1 MRIKS
6 VECEQFA
13 GLNDKEYEFE
23 NGLNILV
30 GDNESGKSSMMDLI
44 YNMFFKN
51 IKIDSRTDVNFLANY
66 FPNKVDGIE
75 GDAIDGEIKFETA
88 DGVYKLKKEWEKK
101 GGSCTLR
108 TPDGT
113 KLKDPDKIR
122 EILED
127 ILGYGAGVYSEI
139 VFPSQKRDSL
149 AVESIMRE
157 ASKRKNADEYD
168 MLKSELAATLNK
180 AALETGGVSIDK
192 MEAELNKMLSLYC
205 ARWDYDNDMP
215 EGGVKRGIENKWSDA
230 KTAAADAGNQAI
242 ILRAFYDMKEIEQE
256 QKRIVEAENKVEYQ
270 KERLKKATSD
280 LKAAEEK
287 REKFNDIMAVLGQ
300 VSTLN
305 DRVKDIEK
313 AIKEEES
320 AKTNW
325 PLCVSGL
332 STLEELK
339 SKLEAAKLKALYLKV
354 KAVKEQLDVKCKELE
369 GLSQVNSEDI
379 KTVKSLQST
388 IMKLE
393 GQLSGMNLV
402 AKIKKLSDVPVNVIS
417 STNGKDVPSSGDEYH
432 ITEAVE
438 INIPGVMDM
447 SLMPMGVDVDT
458 VKKELDSAKAGVA
471 VVFMR
476 YNVEDIDALETKAA
490 KYQQLSQEVE
500 RLKDRVHIA
509 LNGSSWEEIS
519 KQAAT
524 LGEGIPTETQVVSQI
539 SIECKG
545 GDLLD
550 TMASYRTRIAD
561 YQDKY
566 QTMEMLE
573 TIHQGTLSELDKVN
587 VKLASAGDIPEEFKC
602 IDDPDAYNQ
611 MLKNNVARLAEDRE
625 QLNTYLNEAIR
636 DLGDN
641 TSEGLEELREQA
653 EAKFKASKKTYEHW
667 RNIYKKFLEVK
678 ENNKANPVDDI
689 VKNFKEYLEIIT
701 HNRVTVREMDEN
713 LGVRLSS
720 DSYALTYDI
729 LSDGTKDTIALA
741 FRLAMHKHL
750 FPQGG
755 GMIILDDP
763 CTDMDP
769 GRTERS
775 CQLIEEFA
783 KDNQVIFVT
792 CDDKYSGI
800 MKGNVVRA

>member
-1 MRIKS
+1 MIIKS

-23 NGLNILV
+23 NGLNIV
-30 GDNESGKSSMMDLI
+30 FGDNESGKSSMMDLI

-51 IKIDSRTDVNFLANY
+51 IKIDSRTDASFLTNY
-66 FPNKVDGIE
+66 FPNKLNGIA

-113 KLKDPDKIR
+113 KLKDPDKISD
-122 EILED
+122 ILAD

-139 VFPSQKRDSL
+139 VFPSQKRGSL
-149 AVESIMRE
+149 AVESIMKE
-157 ASKRKNADEYD
+157 ASKKKNADQYD
-168 MLKSELAATLNK
+168 EVKSELSATLNK

-192 MEAELNKMLSLYC
+192 METELNRMLNLYC
-205 ARWDYDNDMP
+205 ARWDFDNDMP
-215 EGGVKRGIENKWSDA
+215 EGGVKRGIDNKWNDA
-230 KTAAADAGNQAI
+230 KTAASDAGQQAI
-242 ILRAFYDMKEIEQE
+242 ILRSYYDMKEIEQE
-256 QKRIVEAENKVEYQ
+256 QKRIVEAEKKVEYY
-270 KERLKKATSD
+270 KERLKKVSSD
-280 LKAAEEK
+280 LGDAEDK
-287 REKFNDIMAVLGQ
+287 REKFNGIMAVLGQ

-325 PLCVSGL
+325 PLCISEL
-332 STLEELK
+332 RTLEELK
-339 SKLEAAKLKALYLKV
+339 SKLEAAKVKDLYLKV
-354 KAVKEQLDVKCKELE
+354 KDVKEQLNMKCKELE
-369 GLSQVNSEDI
+369 GLSQVNLDDI
-379 KTVKSLQST
+379 KTVKALQST
-388 IMKLE
+388 ILKLE

-417 STNGKDVPSSGDEYH
+417 ATNGKAVSSNGDEYH

-447 SLMPMGVDVDT
+447 SLMPKGVDVER
-458 VKKELDSAKAGVA
+458 VKQELDSAKAGVA
-471 VVFMR
+471 AVFMR
-476 YNVEDIDALETKAA
+476 YNVEDVDALETKAV
-490 KYQQLSQEVE
+490 KYQQASQEID
-500 RLKDRVHIA
+500 RLQERVHIT
-509 LNGSSWEEIS
+509 LNGSTWEDIS
-519 KQAAT
+519 KQALT
-524 LGEGIPTETQVVSQI
+524 LGDGIPTESQVLSQI
-539 SIECKG
+539 SVECKG

-550 TMASYRTRIAD
+550 TIASYRARIAD

-566 QTMEMLE
+566 QTMDKLE
-573 TIHQGTLSELDKVN
+573 IIHQSSLAELDKVN
-587 VKLASAGDIPEEFKC
+587 DKLASAGDIPEEFKC

-611 MLKNNVARLAEDRE
+611 MLKNNVTRLAEDRE
-625 QLNTYLNEAIR
+625 QLSTYLNNAIR

-641 TSEGLEELREQA
+641 TSEGLEELRDQA
-653 EAKFKASKKTYEHW
+653 EAKFKVSKKTYEHW
-667 RNIYKKFLEVK
+667 RNIYKKFLDVK

-689 VKNFKEYLEIIT
+689 VMNFKEYLGIIT
-701 HNRVTVREMDEN
+701 NDRVKVRDMDEN

-729 LSDGTKDTIALA
+729 LSDGTKETIALA

-769 GRTERS
+769 GRTARS
-775 CQLIEEFA
+775 CKLIERFA
-783 KDNQVIFVT
+783 QENQVIFVT
-792 CDDKYSGI
+792 CDDKYKGL
-800 MKGNVVRA
+800 MKGNVVKA